1 VTFENGIPRLPI
13 GTRVQLE
20 VENRE
25 QGDLYVT
32 VLVISP
38 EGDMFVIFPN
48 TWTETTQA
56 AIIQAGQTRKIPD
69 PAQQDQFKITVGK
82 PLGTAEVLVI
92 ASATPIREAL
102 KVLKQIAESRGQRSG
117 PVALEED
124 STKAIDTLLGDLD
137 RSSRGGNPLSV
148 SFDPTVR
155 AVNTAQLAALSIT
168 FQAVEV

>member
-1 VTFENGIPRLPI
+1 MIPAGAVPFENGIPQLPL

-48 TWTETTQA
+48 NWVAGTEA

-82 PLGTAEVLVI
+82 P
-92 ASATPIREAL
+92 
-102 KVLKQIAESRGQRSG
+102 
-117 PVALEED
+117 
-124 STKAIDTLLGDLD
+124 
-137 RSSRGGNPLSV
+137 
-148 SFDPTVR
+148 
-155 AVNTAQLAALSIT
+155 
-168 FQAVEV
+168 

>member
-1 VTFENGIPRLPI
+1 
-13 GTRVQLE
+13 
-20 VENRE
+20 
-25 QGDLYVT
+25 
-32 VLVISP
+32 
-38 EGDMFVIFPN
+38 MFVIFPN
-48 TWTETTQA
+48 SWTDTTQA

-82 PLGTAEVLVI
+82 PLGTAVVFVI

-102 KVLKQIAESRGQRSG
+102 KVLQQIAESRGQRSG

-137 RSSRGGNPLSV
+137 RSSRSGGNPLGISY
-148 SFDPTVR
+148 DPTAR

-168 FQAVEV
+168 FRSVEV